1 MVAISITLIVVAY
14 LVLLIDWKG
23 LNTALAQGGWVS
35 IALYAVITLLIV
47 VILNNPDIPHIGG
60 H

>member
-1 MVAISITLIVVAY
+1 MTAIFITLIVVAY
-14 LVLLIDWKG
+14 LVLLVDWKG

-35 IALYAVITLLIV
+35 IVLYAVITLLII
-47 VILNNPDIPHIGG
+47 VILNNPDIPHISS